1 MKMLMM
7 LLGLA
12 VVFAGGTACFLAPP
26 LKAPPPETGNEA
38 CAGLGGEA
46 KRNCEQREP

>member
-1 MKMLMM
+1 MKNVMM
-7 LLGLA
+7 LFGLA

-26 LKAPPPETGNEA
+26 QKAPPAATESEA

-46 KRNCEQREP
+46 RRDCEQRQQ